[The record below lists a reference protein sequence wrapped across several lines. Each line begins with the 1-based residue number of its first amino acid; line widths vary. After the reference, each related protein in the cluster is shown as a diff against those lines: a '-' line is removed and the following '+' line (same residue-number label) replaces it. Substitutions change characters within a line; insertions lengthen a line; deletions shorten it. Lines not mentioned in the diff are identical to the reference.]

1 MRSVAAAFCGFYAS
15 LAFVALSA
23 ILPPS
28 EAAAVD
34 LVEDAPVVR
43 PPRAGDIR
51 GTISPAGKVQ
61 VIWAVSR
68 TTKKTYQ
75 ADSFNGRTGKF
86 VFKGLPGDATYDVCV
101 KTSDGRTLEGI
112 DLNFVDHRLL
122 RLAVERR
129 KQLKL
134 PPERPHEF
142 DQEDVKEL
150 VKYVDGL
157 KDFMDDRRILY
168 VHGQGRRATLLLE
181 LLRTRDFYAKAGSQI
196 IWRVELWY
204 FEFQY
209 GGWDQVKDTAK
220 VLRRERIQLPDF
232 RQITLEYYPQL
243 SVYILPTGYAKPL
256 KFKIPD
262 KADPTRG
269 RIPAAPMKL
278 EIKPH
283 VSGLD
288 VKPEATSKPT
298 TQKGDKESDGKAK
311 KDKNAAGKL
320 PKEKNTLTRP
330 KHRTDR

>member
-1 MRSVAAAFCGFYAS
+1 MRSVAAAFCGFCAS
-15 LAFVALSA
+15 LAFVAFPA
-23 ILPPS
+23 ILAPS
-28 EAAAVD
+28 RAAAVE

-51 GTISPAGKVQ
+51 GAISPPGKVQ

-75 ADSFNGRTGKF
+75 AASFDGRTGKF

-209 GGWDQVKDTAK
+209 GGWDQVKDAAK
-220 VLRRERIQLPDF
+220 VLRRERIQLPNF

-269 RIPAAPMKL
+269 RVPAAPMKL
-278 EIKPH
+278 ESKPH

-288 VKPEATSKPT
+288 VKPEATTKPKDEKPKT
-298 TQKGDKESDGKAK
+298 KGADKPVKKSTVKNKAH
-311 KDKNAAGKL
+311 G
-320 PKEKNTLTRP
+320 
-330 KHRTDR
+330 